1 MKYRFLL
8 LFSSIVL
15 ASSLSSFVIA
25 AESASNPYPVRPV
38 KVIVPYGP
46 GGGSDIIIRA
56 MQNKL
61 AENLGQSI
69 IVENKPGASTI
80 LGTDFVAKSTP
91 DGYTALIVDMAFLV
105 NPSLFKKLP
114 YDS

>member
-1 MKYRFLL
+1 MKHRFLS
-8 LFSSIVL
+8 LFSSLIL
-15 ASSLSSFVIA
+15 ASGLNSFAIA
-25 AESASNPYPVRPV
+25 AEAPSNSYPVRPV

-56 MQNKL
+56 MQTKL

-80 LGTDFVAKSTP
+80 LGTDFVAKSAP
-91 DGYTALIVDMAFLV
+91 DGEQKRSAFVLGV
-105 NPSLFKKLP
+105 RAAS
-114 YDS
+114 SCSTVTR